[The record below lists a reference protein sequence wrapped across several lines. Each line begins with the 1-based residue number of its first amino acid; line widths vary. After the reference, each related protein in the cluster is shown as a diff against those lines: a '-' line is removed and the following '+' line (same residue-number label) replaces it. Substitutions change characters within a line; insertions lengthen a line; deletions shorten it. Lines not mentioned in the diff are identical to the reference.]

1 MTAPRFRKRLD
12 RTSDGRV
19 CMKIGEKAAD
29 NRSNKLELTITQE
42 DFWNLRD
49 EMDGMANYL
58 NEIYPGGSH

>member
-42 DFWNLRD
+42 DF
-49 EMDGMANYL
+49 
-58 NEIYPGGSH
+58 